1 MICYNGNYIDNISIN
16 SENRG
21 FKYGDCFFETIK
33 CYNGLPIFWESHYFR
48 MASSF
53 GMLKMIPPHEFD
65 IEYFENLI
73 KKLLIKNNLDTCS
86 ARIRISFYRVGTGYY
101 NPLENGVDYI
111 IESEYLSNHH
121 YKLINEGLSM
131 GIYKDNLIAATPLS
145 SIKTNSRLINILS
158 SIYAQENKMND
169 CLLLNNNKMVTES
182 ISGNIFIVNK
192 TQIFTPPLSDG
203 CINGVLRTE
212 LINMNKFNIKERSLS
227 VVDVLNAD
235 EIFITNVIQGLQ
247 WVSTVNHK
255 KYTNNTTSK
264 IVNFINSKYLI

>member
-1 MICYNGNYIDNISIN
+1 MICYNGNYIDNFSIN
-16 SENRG
+16 SDNRG

-33 CYNGLPIFWESHYFR
+33 CYNGLPLFWESHYFR

-53 GMLKMIPPHEFD
+53 GMLKMIPPNEFD
-65 IEYFENLI
+65 IEYFESLI
-73 KKLLIKNNLDTCS
+73 KALLIKNNLDTCS
-86 ARIRISFYRVGTGYY
+86 ARIRISFYRVGLGYY

-121 YKLINEGLSM
+121 YKMINEGLSM

-158 SIYAQENKMND
+158 SIYAQENSIND

-227 VVDVLNAD
+227 VVDILNAD

-247 WVSTVNHK
+247 WVSNINHK
-255 KYTNNTTSK
+255 NYTNKMISK
-264 IVNFINSKYLI
+264 IINFINRKYLI